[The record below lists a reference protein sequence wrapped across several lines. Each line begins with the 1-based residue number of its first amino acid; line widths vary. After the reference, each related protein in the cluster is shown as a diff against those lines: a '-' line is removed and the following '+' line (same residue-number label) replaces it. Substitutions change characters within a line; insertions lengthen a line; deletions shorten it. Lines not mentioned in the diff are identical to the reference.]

1 MLLQHLLMQSFSH
14 AMQALEFKIFHL
26 LRGCTVQYGG
36 DGMGVM
42 GGKLRVNAIRHGQ
55 QFLGATD
62 VVHIGMR
69 FRGQHWKSG
78 ESLNLRQFDLCV
90 PICALDQTHHD
101 AAI

>member
-1 MLLQHLLMQSFSH
+1 M
-14 AMQALEFKIFHL
+14 
-26 LRGCTVQYGG
+26 QYGR

-55 QFLGATD
+55 QFLRATD

-69 FRGQHWKSG
+69 FCGQHRKTW
-78 ESLNLRQFDLCV
+78 EPLNLRQFDLCV